1 MKRITFTL
9 VCLSLFAHAAADVE
23 MTIKDGFG
31 DSSTFSS
38 NGRLVRI
45 EGRKI
50 PGFIIIDYASGEFF
64 MVDLK
69 RNQIVKISLGQ
80 VDAANDTATLS
91 VSLKD
96 KGGGPKLAGYLTRKF
111 ELIADGELC
120 GTVYTSRKLLK
131 DNNVRAIFESTRNMQ
146 QFSRGMM
153 GGMSKSISVCQRAN
167 MQLADIVESSGA
179 PLRVVDQAGKLL
191 SEVLA
196 IDTHKKFAGEHYELP
211 DGMKVV
217 EVSGNMNQAAR
228 QSQQMMKN
236 MPDMDKSM
244 KQMQQGDGQISEE
257 MLQQMQQMMKQLQ
270 QQKQ

>member
-1 MKRITFTL
+1 MKRITFGL
-9 VCLSLFAHAAADVE
+9 VCLALFAHAAADVE

-45 EGRKI
+45 EGQKI

-80 VDAANDTATLS
+80 VDAAKDAATLS
-91 VSLKD
+91 VSLED
-96 KGGGPKLAGYLTRKF
+96 RGGGPKLAGYLTRKF
-111 ELIADGELC
+111 ELIADGERC
-120 GTVYTSRKLLK
+120 GTVYTSSKLLK

-153 GGMSKSISVCQRAN
+153 GGMSKSVPVCQRAN

-196 IDTHKKFAGEHYELP
+196 IDTDKKFASNHYELP
-211 DGMKVV
+211 GGMKVV
-217 EVSGNMNQAAR
+217 EVSENMNRASR
-228 QSQQMMKN
+228 QMMEN
-236 MPDMDKSM
+236 MPDMEEMM
-244 KQMQQGDGQISEE
+244 KQMQQGDGQMSEE
-257 MLQQMQQMMKQLQ
+257 MRQQMKQMMEQLQ
-270 QQKQ
+270 QQQQ